1 MFIRFVACDPN
12 RDPDRPAGVFGA
24 AYDILHYETGPKYLR
39 DELRQT
45 LDWFVT
51 NLPIPDRFA
60 RSRRPHRSDDGI
72 CWFKMDS
79 VACITHVRYLAYLVD
94 ECGIPVREL
103 TTTMPGYVIYEDEAQ
118 LVAAP
123 FATTPR

>member
-12 RDPDRPAGVFGA
+12 REPGRPEGVFGA
-24 AYDILHYETGPKYLR
+24 AYDILEHETGPKYLH
-39 DELRQT
+39 DELRST

-60 RSRRPHRSDDGI
+60 LSRRPHRSDDGI
-72 CWFKMDS
+72 CWFKMES
-79 VACITHVRYLAYLVD
+79 VDCVARVRYLAYLVA
-94 ECGIPVREL
+94 ECGIPVRQL
-103 TTTMPGYVIYEDEAQ
+103 TTATPGYVIYEDDFQ